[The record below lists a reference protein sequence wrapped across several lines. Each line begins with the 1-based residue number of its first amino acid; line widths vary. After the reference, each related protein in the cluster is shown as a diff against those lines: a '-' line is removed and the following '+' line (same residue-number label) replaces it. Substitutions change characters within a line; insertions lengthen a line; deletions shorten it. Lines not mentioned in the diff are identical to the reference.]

1 MKNATIDQIMS
12 RQVQKLTTNDDVIDA
27 KRIMDD
33 HNINHAPIMR
43 ESQLVGIISSN
54 DIAQIEYLCDFIGE
68 KLERSTI
75 FRSLSIHE
83 IMTKDVV
90 SLSSN
95 AKVSEAVLVF
105 SNVSFHSL
113 PIVDNGELVG
123 IVTTKDVFRF
133 LSLT

>member
-1 MKNATIDQIMS
+1 MKNATISEIMS

-33 HNINHAPIMR
+33 HNISHVPIMR
-43 ESQLVGIISSN
+43 DGQLAGIVSNN

-75 FRSLSIHE
+75 FKSLSIHE

-90 SLSSN
+90 SLSST
-95 AKVSEAVLVF
+95 AKISEAVLVF

-113 PIVDNGELVG
+113 PVVDNGELVG
-123 IVTTKDVFRF
+123 IVTAKDVFRF
-133 LSLT
+133 LSLV

>member
-1 MKNATIDQIMS
+1 MS

-33 HNINHAPIMR
+33 HNINHVPIMR
-43 ESQLVGIISSN
+43 DGQLAGIISSN

-90 SLSSN
+90 SLSSS
-95 AKVSEAVLVF
+95 AKVSDAVLVF

-113 PIVDNGELVG
+113 PVVDNGELVG
-123 IVTTKDVFRF
+123 IVTSKDVFRF
-133 LSLT
+133 LSLE